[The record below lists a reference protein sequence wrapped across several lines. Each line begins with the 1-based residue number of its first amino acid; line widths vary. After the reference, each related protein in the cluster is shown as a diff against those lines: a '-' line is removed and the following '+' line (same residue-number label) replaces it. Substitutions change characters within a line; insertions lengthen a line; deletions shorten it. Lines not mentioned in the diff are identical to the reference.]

1 MGERRRGYLLRL
13 GGCGKNGNKRDEN
26 EPFLLLVVGVNSVVV
41 FLCLFAWLLVPVL
54 LRRGIYSTPQV
65 GVRARWRVWERRSRQ
80 KWERRKDKDT
90 VLLLLLLHSPF
101 AYVSC
106 SCDQLHIV
114 IAVTQ
119 ALNQFRQRH
128 GNAIDFRRPGFCHNG
143 YAQ

>member
-106 SCDQLHIV
+106 SCVCRERRLKKDRV
-114 IAVTQ
+114 SNPRPDIAETYT
-119 ALNQFRQRH
+119 H
-128 GNAIDFRRPGFCHNG
+128 AIEQSFWRLEN
-143 YAQ
+143 